1 MSAAGSTVRA
11 MAASVESIM
20 RFNSESSYARRG
32 TNPDACD
39 FTFGNPHEMPLA
51 EIHEALVKWAVP
63 RHQDWF
69 AYRFSD
75 PKAIAAVLA
84 SLRTRIGIDFD
95 QADVSLTTGAFGA
108 LAATLRAVVDPG
120 DEVIYLSPPWFFYA
134 PMIISLGARP
144 VRVDLPQPGFE
155 LPVDTISQA
164 ITGRT
169 RAIIVNSPHNPS
181 GRILQPGELESLA
194 EVLRKAPNPVYLIS
208 DEAYCRIL
216 FDGRPFHSPVRF
228 YDRSFLIYTYGK
240 TLLAPGQRLGYI
252 AMSPAMPDRE
262 ELRQAITVA
271 QLANG
276 FAFPNALM
284 QYALPDLER
293 AIVDVDALQRR
304 RDLLVP
310 ALTTM
315 GYEALT
321 PAGTFYVLVRS
332 PMADDV
338 AYTELLARENV
349 FVMPGR
355 VFELPGWF
363 RISLTANDGMV
374 ERALPGFARAM
385 EASRTRAERSG
396 STADS

>member
-1 MSAAGSTVRA
+1 VSAAGATARA
-11 MAASVESIM
+11 MAASVEPIM
-20 RFNSESSYARRG
+20 WFNSESTYARRG

-51 EIHEALVKWAVP
+51 EIQEALMKWAVP
-63 RHQDWF
+63 RNKDWF

-75 PKAIAAVLA
+75 PNAIDAVVA
-84 SLRTRIGIDFD
+84 SLRTRVGIDFD
-95 QADVSLTTGAFGA
+95 PADISLTTGAFGA

-134 PMIISLGARP
+134 PMIISHGGRP
-144 VRVDLPQPGFE
+144 VRVDLPRPGFE
-155 LPVDTISQA
+155 LPVDMISRA
-164 ITGRT
+164 ITSRT

-181 GRILQPGELESLA
+181 GRILQPDELEALA
-194 EVLRKAPNPVYLIS
+194 EVLQKAPNPVYLIS

-216 FDGRPFHSPVRF
+216 FDGRPFHSAVRH
-228 YDRSFLIYTYGK
+228 YARSFLIYTYGK

-252 AMSPAMPDRE
+252 AMPPDMPDRE
-262 ELRQAITVA
+262 ELRQAITIA

-293 AIVDVDALQRR
+293 ASIDVDALQRR
-304 RDLLVP
+304 RDRLVP
-310 ALTTM
+310 ALTAL
-315 GYEALT
+315 GYETLT

-332 PMADDV
+332 PMTDDV
-338 AYTELLARENV
+338 AFTELLAQENV
-349 FVMPGR
+349 FVMPGK

-374 ERALPGFARAM
+374 ERALPGFAKAL
-385 EASRTRAERSG
+385 EALPSTAERSG
-396 STADS
+396 PAAD

>member
-1 MSAAGSTVRA
+1 MRAAGATARA
-11 MAASVESIM
+11 MAASVEPIM
-20 RFNSESSYARRG
+20 WFDSQSTYARRG
-32 TNPDACD
+32 ANPDACD

-51 EIHEALVKWAVP
+51 EIQEALTKWAMP
-63 RHQDWF
+63 RNKDWF
-69 AYRFSD
+69 AYKFSD
-75 PKAIAAVLA
+75 PNAIAAVVA
-84 SLRTRIGIDFD
+84 SLRTRVGIDFD
-95 QADVSLTTGAFGA
+95 PADISLTTGAFGA
-108 LAATLRAVVDPG
+108 LAATLRAIVDPG

-134 PMIISLGARP
+134 PMIISLGAQP

-155 LPVDTISQA
+155 MPIDGISRA
-164 ITGRT
+164 ITPRT

-181 GRILQPGELESLA
+181 GRILQPPELEALA
-194 EVLRKAPNPVYLIS
+194 EVLRKTPNPVYLIS

-216 FDGRPFHSPVRF
+216 FDGRPFHSPLRY

-252 AMSPAMPDRE
+252 AMPPDMPDRE
-262 ELRQAITVA
+262 ELRPAITVA

-284 QYALPDLER
+284 QYALPDLEK
-293 AIVDVDALQRR
+293 ATIDVDALQRR
-304 RDLLVP
+304 RDRLVP
-310 ALTTM
+310 ALTGM
-315 GYEALT
+315 GYETLT

-338 AYTELLARENV
+338 AFTELLAQENV
-349 FVMPGR
+349 FVLPGK

-374 ERALPGFARAM
+374 ERALPGFERAKVARQAV
-385 EASRTRAERSG
+385 TG
-396 STADS
+396 

>member
-1 MSAAGSTVRA
+1 
-11 MAASVESIM
+11 
-20 RFNSESSYARRG
+20 
-32 TNPDACD
+32 
-39 FTFGNPHEMPLA
+39 
-51 EIHEALVKWAVP
+51 
-63 RHQDWF
+63 
-69 AYRFSD
+69 
-75 PKAIAAVLA
+75 
-84 SLRTRIGIDFD
+84 
-95 QADVSLTTGAFGA
+95 
-108 LAATLRAVVDPG
+108 
-120 DEVIYLSPPWFFYA
+120 
-134 PMIISLGARP
+134 
-144 VRVDLPQPGFE
+144 
-155 LPVDTISQA
+155 
-164 ITGRT
+164 
-169 RAIIVNSPHNPS
+169 
-181 GRILQPGELESLA
+181 
-194 EVLRKAPNPVYLIS
+194 
-208 DEAYCRIL
+208 
-216 FDGRPFHSPVRF
+216 
-228 YDRSFLIYTYGK
+228 
-240 TLLAPGQRLGYI
+240 
-252 AMSPAMPDRE
+252 MSPAMPDRE

>member
-1 MSAAGSTVRA
+1 MRAAGATVRA
-11 MAASVESIM
+11 MAASVEPIM
-20 RFNSESSYARRG
+20 WFNSESTYARRG
-32 TNPDACD
+32 TNPGACD

-51 EIHEALVKWAVP
+51 EIQEALARWAVP
-63 RHQDWF
+63 RTKDWF

-75 PKAIAAVLA
+75 PNAIDAVVA
-84 SLRTRIGIDFD
+84 SLRTRVGIDFEP
-95 QADVSLTTGAFGA
+95 ADISLTTGAFGA

-134 PMIISLGARP
+134 PMIISLGGRP

-155 LPVDTISQA
+155 LPVDTISRA
-164 ITGRT
+164 ITPRT

-181 GRILQPGELESLA
+181 GRILQPDELEALA
-194 EVLRKAPNPVYLIS
+194 EVLKKAPNPVYLIS

-216 FDGRPFHSPVRF
+216 FDGRPFYSAVRH
-228 YDRSFLIYTYGK
+228 YARSFLIYTYGK

-252 AMSPAMPDRE
+252 AMPPDMPDRE
-262 ELRQAITVA
+262 ELRQAIIVA

-284 QYALPDLER
+284 QYALPDLEK
-293 AIVDVDALQRR
+293 AIIDVDALQRR
-304 RDLLVP
+304 RDRLVP
-310 ALTTM
+310 ALTAM
-315 GYEALT
+315 GYETLT
-321 PAGTFYVLVRS
+321 PAGTFYVLARS

-338 AYTELLARENV
+338 AFTELLALEDV
-349 FVMPGR
+349 FVMPGK

-374 ERALPGFARAM
+374 ERALPGFARALK
-385 EASRTRAERSG
+385 ALPSKAERIRP
-396 STADS
+396 TAD